1 MGSTI
6 TMLDT
11 ATVAAPV
18 RARRFPGID
27 DLGDLAGRRVLL
39 RADLNVPLRNGR
51 VTDVTRLDA
60 IAPSI
65 RALNARGARVVI
77 LSHFGRPRGH
87 DQGLSLLPVASAL
100 ETVLDSPVGFAGDCV
115 GADASAA
122 VGALE
127 PGGVLVL
134 ENTRFHPGEES
145 NDPAFVRALAALG
158 DAFVNDAFS
167 CAHRAHASTVGLAGL
182 LPCAAGLA
190 MKAELDALEAA
201 LGTPQHPVV
210 AVIGGA
216 KVSSKLE
223 VLGNLVGKVDTLV
236 IGGGMANTFLYAQGK
251 AIGKSL
257 AERNLAE
264 VACQILARAQAAGT
278 RILLPVDGV
287 VAWRFEAQ
295 APHRVVD
302 IDAVPDDAMLLD
314 VGPKTLAAIADL
326 IAGARTVVW
335 NGPLGA
341 FELPPFDRGTI
352 AAARH
357 VADLTRTGGL
367 LSVAGGGDTV
377 AALNHAWAADD
388 FSFCSTAGGAFLE
401 WLEGKALPGIEA
413 LMSPD
418 HEGA

>member
-1 MGSTI
+1 MTLHTPAI
-6 TMLDT
+6 
-11 ATVAAPV
+11 APAA

-39 RADLNVPLRNGR
+39 RADLNVPVRNGK
-51 VTDVTRLDA
+51 VTDATRLDA
-60 IAPSI
+60 ITPSI
-65 RALNARGARVVI
+65 RALNAKGARVVV
-77 LSHFGRPRGH
+77 LSHFGRPSGR

-100 ETVLDSPVGFAGDCV
+100 ETVLERPVGFAGDCI
-115 GADASAA
+115 GSDAAEA
-122 VGALE
+122 VVALA
-127 PGGVLVL
+127 PGDVLVL
-134 ENTRFHPGEES
+134 ENTRFHPGEER

-158 DAFVNDAFS
+158 DAYVNDAFS

-201 LGTPQHPVV
+201 LGAPQRPVV

-216 KVSSKLE
+216 KVSSKLD
-223 VLGNLVGKVDTLV
+223 VLGNLVGKVDVLV
-236 IGGGMANTFLYAQGK
+236 IGGGMANTFLHAQGK

-257 AERNLAE
+257 AERDLAD
-264 VACQILARAQAAGT
+264 VAREILARAPAAGT
-278 RILLPVDGV
+278 RIVLPVDA
-287 VAWRFEAQ
+287 VAAWKFEAL
-295 APHRVVD
+295 ADHRVVD
-302 IDAVPDDAMLLD
+302 IDDVPADAMLLD
-314 VGPKTLAAIADL
+314 VGPKSVAAIAGL
-326 IAGARTVVW
+326 LAAARTVVW

-341 FELPPFDRGTI
+341 FELEPFDRGTI
-352 AAARH
+352 AAARE
-357 VADLTRTGGL
+357 VARLTQAGAL

-377 AALNHAWAADD
+377 AALNHARAAHA

-418 HEGA
+418 HQGA